1 MKGCRLLALSA
12 VLLVSGCSLIP
23 EHTAYVEMGPECSV
37 PAQPALPE
45 IPAEALDPLPDDVY
59 WDVITRDARLQDW
72 ALEMEAILE
81 RVCDPG

>member
-1 MKGCRLLALSA
+1 MTACRLLALSA
-12 VLLVSGCSLIP
+12 VLLLVSGCSLLP
-23 EHTAYVEMGPECSV
+23 ERTVYVEMEPECSV

-45 IPAEALDPLPDDVY
+45 LPAEALDPLPDDVY

-81 RVCDPG
+81 RVCDQ